1 MSRIPVT
8 RHDLVLATIAAPMV
22 VAGLVGLVS
31 SLAMSTALA
40 AGSLPATGSLGYA
53 LFYEPPRD

>member
-1 MSRIPVT
+1 MV
-8 RHDLVLATIAAPMV
+8 IAA
-22 VAGLVGLVS
+22 LVGFLS

-53 LFYEPPRD
+53 LFYQPPGD